1 MVKTEIND
9 SLDGDEN
16 CVDFDGP
23 DSEDQAGKA
32 DNSIEKYEI
41 RRRIEELQEQKRLDK
56 MLNDFDDYLEA

>member
-1 MVKTEIND
+1 MAKTEIND
-9 SLDGDEN
+9 LLDDDEN

-23 DSEDQAGKA
+23 DSGDQAGKE